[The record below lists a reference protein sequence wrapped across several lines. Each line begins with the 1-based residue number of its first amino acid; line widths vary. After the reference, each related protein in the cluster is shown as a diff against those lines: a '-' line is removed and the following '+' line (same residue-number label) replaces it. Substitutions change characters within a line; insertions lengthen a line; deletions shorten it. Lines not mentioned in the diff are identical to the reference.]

1 MKIGNFLCLSGAL
14 FASTTLYAAETS
26 NSERDM
32 PAHRAHIEAKHHE
45 EGDFYVVVKG
55 LVSLGDTYIEEATD
69 TEPEAKLQ
77 GSTGEGFGIDVGYR
91 LGYGFATELDFSYAH
106 TTVTKSVVGEED
118 KKAGANYYTAGLD
131 LLYGYHLNE
140 AIVVFGKI
148 GWEIEKEKIS
158 GFGISGTNDG
168 FTYAAGLE
176 YGLNEH
182 WALVGEYEA
191 SLVDGPRGNN
201 LFAGFIY
208 TF

>member
-1 MKIGNFLCLSGAL
+1 MKIGYFLCLSGAL
-14 FASTTLYAAETS
+14 FVSTTLYAVEINNIES
-26 NSERDM
+26 DV

-55 LVSLGDTYIEEATD
+55 LVSLGDRYTEEATN
-69 TEPEAKLQ
+69 TEPEANLQ

-106 TTVTKSVVGEED
+106 ATVTKSVIGEED
-118 KKAGANYYTAGLD
+118 KKAGANYYTAGFD

-158 GFGISGTNDG
+158 GFGISETSDG

-176 YGLNEH
+176 YGIAEH
-182 WALVGEYEA
+182 WALVGEYEV

>member
-1 MKIGNFLCLSGAL
+1 MNIGNFLCLSGAL
-14 FASTTLYAAETS
+14 LVSTTLYAAETS
-26 NSERDM
+26 NSERDV

-45 EGDFYVVVKG
+45 EGDLYVVVKG

-69 TEPEAKLQ
+69 TEPEAKLK
-77 GSTGEGFGIDVGYR
+77 GATGEGFGIDLGYR

-118 KKAGANYYTAGLD
+118 TKAGADYYTVGLD
-131 LLYGYHLNE
+131 LLYGYHVNE
-140 AIVVFGKI
+140 EIVVFGKI

-176 YGLNEH
+176 YGLTEH
-182 WALVGEYEA
+182 WALIGEYEA
-191 SLVDGPRGNN
+191 SLIDGPRGDSV
-201 LFAGFIY
+201 FAGLSY